1 MNASSQGKINK
12 ILLLFIILSVGFLI
26 FLGVALY
33 ISIYD
38 RDLPYLYM
46 KKTSK
51 ATRGSIISAD
61 NYTIASSQKLYRAV
75 INTHYLDPNK
85 KDLFIKLFSIYSGME
100 PNELYMKIDPKMQN
114 GKKGVLTLSYSIAQK
129 EAEYLKQL
137 AYELNRMRVFVQIE
151 NQNSGRRVVQGLNI
165 VENGEG
171 RVYNHGDFLTPLVG
185 YINRVVDGDYAY
197 SKGIKGVE
205 KSFDDDLVAKE
216 DELVQGQR
224 DANGYI
230 LLNADSFT
238 RAKENGLDIK
248 LTIPVAL
255 QFKIEKMLDE
265 MKLELDAKEIMI
277 ALMDGKNGDILSL
290 ASSNRFDPNSIK
302 KDDYPSLNNGIIEN
316 SYEPGSVIKAIT
328 YALLLDKNLINPYDM
343 IDGHNGRYK
352 LGKRFIT
359 DEHKFDR
366 LSAQEAIIHSSNIA
380 IAQMAQKLSANDMA
394 SGFTKFGFA
403 KPSIKELA
411 YEQSGSL
418 PHPKQL
424 ESEVYKATVAYG
436 YGMRA
441 NLMQLLRAYSAF
453 NNNGEMLNPS
463 VVKGFIDSQRRF
475 IEAHKDEPTR
485 VIESKTASRVKD
497 VLVQT
502 VNIGTGTKTKIDGLE
517 IGGKTGT
524 AHIVE
529 GGKYVKKYNT
539 SFIGFA
545 NDKNRRYNL
554 AVRVL
559 EPKKSQFSAQT
570 SVPVFKKVVDILVE
584 DGYLKP
590 DIIKEPS
597 LTDLS
602 LD

>member
-171 RVYNHGDFLTPLVG
+171 RVYNHGDLLTPLVG